1 MLQTILEKANSVLAS
16 LKEHGG
22 KYATIALVAALAL
35 VWSYRR
41 IRKEVDRNYLI
52 GSSLLHLSP
61 RNVRLPGP
69 LAGPAGSQGAT
80 SLPGT
85 APIPASQ
92 PYVPPEGSVTITPRD
107 PSKTLDEV
115 VTVKY
120 KTWGL
125 TLEPGLDFA
134 AAPFGMGLD
143 VKWLYYKKF
152 GIETGALYFAD
163 PFNKYSA
170 SLSASYRLDYYSLL
184 KNTEFVVGYAS
195 NSPILGWV
203 GIRINF

>member
-22 KYATIALVAALAL
+22 KYATIALVAAIAL
-35 VWSYRR
+35 LWSYRR
-41 IRKEVDRNYLI
+41 IRKEVERNYLI

-61 RNVRLPGP
+61 RNVRLSPPAASG
-69 LAGPAGSQGAT
+69 LAPRPDNRSAAESPAETDG
-80 SLPGT
+80 
-85 APIPASQ
+85 
-92 PYVPPEGSVTITPRD
+92 PYVPPEGSVEISIKD
-107 PSKTLDEV
+107 PSKKLSDV

-152 GIETGALYFAD
+152 GIETGVLYFAD